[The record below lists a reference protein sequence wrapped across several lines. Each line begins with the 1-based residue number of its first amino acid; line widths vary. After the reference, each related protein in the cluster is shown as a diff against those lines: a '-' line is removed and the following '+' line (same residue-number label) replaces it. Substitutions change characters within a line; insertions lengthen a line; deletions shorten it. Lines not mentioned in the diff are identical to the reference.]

1 MKTNC
6 VTAREKLR
14 EKTGMTL
21 TEVLVALAV
30 LSIAIMCFL
39 PLAQSSFKNIYT
51 VGEATK
57 SNYRAVG
64 LIERLIGNNGANGA
78 YEVSTDNVPL
88 QMQVKNIAIQANDG
102 TMQSINGASIV
113 SKPENVEAGFS
124 TFICDSVTAKMV
136 CYPSHISDDFLTK
149 TITLYAAGF
158 RFSDVSE
165 FQLSYTDS
173 TGTLQTV
180 PGGTYNDSN
189 PYCRI
194 KIDKDNASIAYLTLV
209 GDNDYIR
216 FENSPLHVKYR
227 VYELNIEI
235 DAPTVIM
242 VGEEA
247 ADGNYYY
254 YVTSGEPDE
263 DGNLDIVR
271 KKMNSVDP
279 LGRISGNITL
289 TSAMNDVEW
298 VAAGEGD
305 DGNGGTNQYGYY
317 VMCGDNGQ
325 IRRFWKNPAT
335 GNYGW
340 GGDYTFA
347 HEYYYNGDESSTPT
361 VTDTRMYNTTVD
373 SSYVYI
379 KDPTKSIATAQ
390 DPGDTEA
397 YGINLIPRLDESV
410 VDYPIYDSLYTQ
422 TAFTVNALNKHD
434 IDVYTAGNVLFTYER
449 TDIHSKR
456 VGNEINKWKNKYM
469 NIPTGGT
476 NDGHFA
482 IQYLKDGGVYND
494 DLLATAGPR
503 AILQGYAFNRLNGTV
518 KRRANDMVSY
528 KDYYDLDAA
537 TTNYITLTS
546 VDSVTMQKS
555 YTSSTHPT
563 QSYTLYCG
571 YIPAVMDLWATNLGV
586 APYSEYNFGEWRATL
601 GIAFEDNE
609 KELIQVNGTKYFYK
623 LNPLFRGWVKSW
635 GTTYWMDIDGYLWRY
650 SDAKASNYSLSGIC
664 GPKNYDPAKIQALT
678 DSITMALAAPGYGQI
693 IYPLNTWDFQAEIQ
707 NMNTTDITVSYLSNP
722 YAFSNAKKWHN
733 IWDQSPDRGT
743 YGGVFEWAFDDSM
756 TVMDSD
762 SLYYEDY
769 DGNAGYY
776 SIAVGYYVG
785 GLVYENQ
792 DNKMITSPTVMN
804 IGKVYLRAG
813 GANDDGLGNGYTLQQ
828 ESNVFNEFYTTNN
841 YWHLER
847 AKVGGAFTMHQSV
860 SAGYWRDCYHPLFY
874 SNYGG
879 AYNPNDKRDKYSYIM
894 SHILQDKKLT
904 SVSWGMT
911 WNESPEAMWG
921 ASDGTLMSW
930 YLDLDAL
937 QKGNASANNAES
949 VTCEFQSYQKLKYN
963 NAHNAKYGT
972 RQFEQRY
979 RPEVGGV
986 LGIWTS
992 SKFDLPLST
1001 DDMSNWMGGDSG
1013 ALASGHNNGSDTN
1026 SYWDKCSIQL
1036 GKMST
1041 LGFISPLDTITDVA
1055 YANDTWVACGV
1066 QGAANP
1072 RYYNGIELCKQ
1083 AAVVK
1088 KTGASDEGSW
1098 VCVRSWYDQS
1108 GGTDAGPCEGNSNFV
1123 WQAVQISQIKNC
1135 NIQQVTYCNGMWY
1148 AVGYIDTNDNGQY
1161 DYTVE
1166 SGQQREHAVVFY
1178 AVDPAQ
1184 PCGTDQGWRLS
1195 DNGHVGYTQAY
1206 ANDGSGNYSM
1216 MNIDGVNSV
1225 ASRND

>member
-88 QMQVKNIAIQANDG
+88 QMKVKNIAIQANDG

-227 VYELNIEI
+227 VYELDIEI

-289 TSAMNDVEW
+289 SSAMNDVEW

-305 DGNGGTNQYGYY
+305 NGAGGVNQYGYY

-340 GGDYTFA
+340 GGDWTTA

-361 VTDTRMYNTTVD
+361 VTDTKMYNTTVD

-379 KDPTKSIATAQ
+379 KDPTKDIDDLT
-390 DPGDTEA
+390 DDA
-397 YGINLIPRLDESV
+397 YGINLIPRLDENV
-410 VDYPIYDSLYTQ
+410 IDYPIYNTLYTQ
-422 TAFTVNALNKHD
+422 TAFSMNALNKHPN
-434 IDVYTAGNVLFTYER
+434 IEVYTMGNVLWA
-449 TDIHSKR
+449 HR
-456 VGNEINKWKNKYM
+456 VTSWNKQAGEVKEFDNKYV
-469 NIPTGGT
+469 NDSTSDESGWTYYFANGGGW
-476 NDGHFA
+476 NDILVGGNAHLRR
-482 IQYLKDGGVYND
+482 YPLKKKN
-494 DLLATAGPR
+494 ATIKLKASEMTP
-503 AILQGYAFNRLNGTV
+503 YAE
-518 KRRANDMVSY
+518 
-528 KDYYDLDAA
+528 YYGLDED

-586 APYSEYNFGEWRATL
+586 ARFTEYNYGEWRATL
-601 GIAFEDNE
+601 GLSFQDNSRLSYFEEIGD
-609 KELIQVNGTKYFYK
+609 IYHGTWY
-623 LNPLFRGWVKSW
+623 SW
-635 GTTYWMDIDGYLWRY
+635 PHTYHAHFTGYLWEYGR
-650 SDAKASNYSLSGIC
+650 ATASNYSLSGIC
-664 GPKNYDPAKIQALT
+664 GPANYNP
-678 DSITMALAAPGYGQI
+678 SSNNALAVSMEKASKAENYGRQV
-693 IYPLNTWDFQAEIQ
+693 YPLHSWDSQAEIQ

-813 GANDDGLGNGYTLQQ
+813 GANDDGLGNGFTLQQ
-828 ESNVFNEFYTTNN
+828 ESNVFNEFFTTNN

-937 QKGNASANNAES
+937 QKGKASANNAES

-963 NAHNAKYGT
+963 NAHNVKYGT

-1184 PCGTDQGWRLS
+1184 PCGTEQGWRLS
-1195 DNGHVGYTQAY
+1195 DNGNVGYTQAY

>member
-227 VYELNIEI
+227 VYELDIEI

-289 TSAMNDVEW
+289 SSAMNDVEW

-305 DGNGGTNQYGYY
+305 NGAGGVNQYGYY

-340 GGDYTFA
+340 GGDWTTA

-361 VTDTRMYNTTVD
+361 VTDTKMYNTTVD

-379 KDPTKSIATAQ
+379 KDPTKDIDDLT
-390 DPGDTEA
+390 DDA
-397 YGINLIPRLDESV
+397 YGINLIPRLDENV
-410 VDYPIYDSLYTQ
+410 IDYPIYNTLYTQ
-422 TAFTVNALNKHD
+422 TAFSMNALNKHPN
-434 IDVYTAGNVLFTYER
+434 IEVYTMGNVLWA
-449 TDIHSKR
+449 HR
-456 VGNEINKWKNKYM
+456 VTSWNKQAGEVKEFDNKYV
-469 NIPTGGT
+469 NDSTSDESGWTYYFANGGGW
-476 NDGHFA
+476 NDILVGGNAHLRR
-482 IQYLKDGGVYND
+482 YPLKKKN
-494 DLLATAGPR
+494 ATIKLKASEMTP
-503 AILQGYAFNRLNGTV
+503 YAE
-518 KRRANDMVSY
+518 
-528 KDYYDLDAA
+528 YYGLDAD

-586 APYSEYNFGEWRATL
+586 ARFTEYNYGEWRATL
-601 GIAFEDNE
+601 GLSFQDNSRISYFEEIGD
-609 KELIQVNGTKYFYK
+609 IYHGTWY
-623 LNPLFRGWVKSW
+623 SW
-635 GTTYWMDIDGYLWRY
+635 PHTYHAHFTGYLWEYGR
-650 SDAKASNYSLSGIC
+650 ATASNYSLSGIC
-664 GPKNYDPAKIQALT
+664 GPANYNP
-678 DSITMALAAPGYGQI
+678 SSNNALAVSMEKASKAENYGRQV
-693 IYPLNTWDFQAEIQ
+693 YPLHSWDSQAEIQ

-963 NAHNAKYGT
+963 NAHNVKYGT

-1184 PCGTDQGWRLS
+1184 PCGTEQGWRLS
-1195 DNGHVGYTQAY
+1195 DNGNVGYTQAY

>member
-1 MKTNC
+1 
-6 VTAREKLR
+6 
-14 EKTGMTL
+14 MTL

-227 VYELNIEI
+227 VYELDIEI

-289 TSAMNDVEW
+289 SSAMNDVEW

-305 DGNGGTNQYGYY
+305 NGAGGVNQYGYY

-340 GGDYTFA
+340 GGDWTTA

-361 VTDTRMYNTTVD
+361 VTDTKMYNTTVD

-379 KDPTKSIATAQ
+379 KDPTKDIDDLT
-390 DPGDTEA
+390 DDA
-397 YGINLIPRLDESV
+397 YGINLIPRLDENV
-410 VDYPIYDSLYTQ
+410 IDYPIYNTLYTQ
-422 TAFTVNALNKHD
+422 TAFSMNALNKHPN
-434 IDVYTAGNVLFTYER
+434 IEVYTMGNVLWA
-449 TDIHSKR
+449 HR
-456 VGNEINKWKNKYM
+456 VTSWNKQAGEVKEFDNKYV
-469 NIPTGGT
+469 NDSTSDTTGWTYYFANGGGW
-476 NDGHFA
+476 NDILVGGNAHLRR
-482 IQYLKDGGVYND
+482 YPLKKKN
-494 DLLATAGPR
+494 ATIKLKASEMTP
-503 AILQGYAFNRLNGTV
+503 YAE
-518 KRRANDMVSY
+518 
-528 KDYYDLDAA
+528 YYGLDED

-586 APYSEYNFGEWRATL
+586 ARFTEYNYGEWRATL
-601 GIAFEDNE
+601 GLSFQDNSRISYFEEIGD
-609 KELIQVNGTKYFYK
+609 IYHGTWY
-623 LNPLFRGWVKSW
+623 SW
-635 GTTYWMDIDGYLWRY
+635 PHTYHAHFTGYLWEYGR
-650 SDAKASNYSLSGIC
+650 ATASNYSLSGIC
-664 GPKNYDPAKIQALT
+664 GPANYNP
-678 DSITMALAAPGYGQI
+678 SSNNALAVSMEKASKAENYGRQV
-693 IYPLNTWDFQAEIQ
+693 YPLNSWDSQAEIQ

-1184 PCGTDQGWRLS
+1184 PCGTEQGWRLS
-1195 DNGHVGYTQAY
+1195 DNGNVGYTQAY
-1206 ANDGSGNYSM
+1206 ANDGSGNYTM

>member
-88 QMQVKNIAIQANDG
+88 QMKVKNIAIQANNG

-209 GDNDYIR
+209 GDNNYIR

-227 VYELNIEI
+227 VYELDIEI

-289 TSAMNDVEW
+289 SSAMNDVEW

-305 DGNGGTNQYGYY
+305 NGAGGVNQYGYY

-340 GGDYTFA
+340 GGDWTTA

-361 VTDTRMYNTTVD
+361 VTDTKMYNTTVD

-379 KDPTKSIATAQ
+379 KDPTKDIDDLT
-390 DPGDTEA
+390 DDA
-397 YGINLIPRLDESV
+397 YGINLIPRLDENV
-410 VDYPIYDSLYTQ
+410 IDYPIYNTLYTQ
-422 TAFTVNALNKHD
+422 TAFSMNALNKHPD
-434 IDVYTAGNVLFTYER
+434 IEVYTMGNVLWA
-449 TDIHSKR
+449 HR
-456 VGNEINKWKNKYM
+456 VTSWNKQAGEVKEFDNKYV
-469 NIPTGGT
+469 NDSTSDESGWTYFFANGGGW
-476 NDGHFA
+476 NDILVGGNAHLRR
-482 IQYLKDGGVYND
+482 YPLKKKN
-494 DLLATAGPR
+494 ATIKLKASEMTP
-503 AILQGYAFNRLNGTV
+503 YAE
-518 KRRANDMVSY
+518 
-528 KDYYDLDAA
+528 YYGLDAD

-586 APYSEYNFGEWRATL
+586 ARFTEYNYGEWRATL
-601 GIAFEDNE
+601 GLSFQDNSRISYFEEIGD
-609 KELIQVNGTKYFYK
+609 IYHGTWY
-623 LNPLFRGWVKSW
+623 SW
-635 GTTYWMDIDGYLWRY
+635 PYTYHAHFTGYLWEYGR
-650 SDAKASNYSLSGIC
+650 ATASNYSLSGIC
-664 GPKNYDPAKIQALT
+664 GPANYNP
-678 DSITMALAAPGYGQI
+678 SSNNALAVSMEKASKAENYGRQV
-693 IYPLNTWDFQAEIQ
+693 YPLHSWDSQAEIQ

-937 QKGNASANNAES
+937 QKGKASANNAES

-963 NAHNAKYGT
+963 NAHNVKYGT

-992 SKFDLPLST
+992 SKFDLPLNT

-1184 PCGTDQGWRLS
+1184 PCGTEQGWRLS
-1195 DNGHVGYTQAY
+1195 DNGNVGYTQAY

>member
-88 QMQVKNIAIQANDG
+88 QMKVKNIAIQANDG

-227 VYELNIEI
+227 VYELDIEI

-289 TSAMNDVEW
+289 SSAMNDVEW

-305 DGNGGTNQYGYY
+305 NGAGGVNQYGYY

-340 GGDYTFA
+340 GGDWTTA

-361 VTDTRMYNTTVD
+361 VTDTKMYNTTVD

-379 KDPTKSIATAQ
+379 KDPTKDIDDLT
-390 DPGDTEA
+390 DDA
-397 YGINLIPRLDESV
+397 YGINLIPRLDENV
-410 VDYPIYDSLYTQ
+410 IDYPIYNTLYTQ
-422 TAFTVNALNKHD
+422 TAFSMNALNKHPN
-434 IDVYTAGNVLFTYER
+434 IEVYTMGNVLWA
-449 TDIHSKR
+449 HR
-456 VGNEINKWKNKYM
+456 VTSWNKQAGEVKEFDNKYV
-469 NIPTGGT
+469 NDSTSDESGWTYYFANGGGW
-476 NDGHFA
+476 NDILVGGNAHLRR
-482 IQYLKDGGVYND
+482 YPLKKKN
-494 DLLATAGPR
+494 ATIKLKASEMTP
-503 AILQGYAFNRLNGTV
+503 YAE
-518 KRRANDMVSY
+518 
-528 KDYYDLDAA
+528 YYGLDAD

-586 APYSEYNFGEWRATL
+586 ARFTEYNYGEWRATL
-601 GIAFEDNE
+601 GLSFQDNSRISYFEEIGD
-609 KELIQVNGTKYFYK
+609 IYHGTWY
-623 LNPLFRGWVKSW
+623 SW
-635 GTTYWMDIDGYLWRY
+635 PHTYHAHFTGYLWEYGR
-650 SDAKASNYSLSGIC
+650 ATASNYSLSGIC
-664 GPKNYDPAKIQALT
+664 GPANYNP
-678 DSITMALAAPGYGQI
+678 SSNNALAVSMEKASKAENYGRQV
-693 IYPLNTWDFQAEIQ
+693 YPLNSWDSQAEIQ

-937 QKGNASANNAES
+937 QKGNVSANNAES

-963 NAHNAKYGT
+963 NAHNVKYGT

-1184 PCGTDQGWRLS
+1184 PCGTEQGWRLS
-1195 DNGHVGYTQAY
+1195 DNGNVGYTQAY

>member
-88 QMQVKNIAIQANDG
+88 QMQVKNIAIQANNG

-227 VYELNIEI
+227 VYELDIEI

-289 TSAMNDVEW
+289 SSAMNDVEW

-305 DGNGGTNQYGYY
+305 NGAGGVNQYGYY

-340 GGDYTFA
+340 GGDWTTA

-361 VTDTRMYNTTVD
+361 VTDTKMYNTTVD

-379 KDPTKSIATAQ
+379 KDPTKDIDDLT
-390 DPGDTEA
+390 DDA
-397 YGINLIPRLDESV
+397 YGINLIPRLDENV
-410 VDYPIYDSLYTQ
+410 IDYPIYNTLYTQ
-422 TAFTVNALNKHD
+422 TAFSMNALNKHPN
-434 IDVYTAGNVLFTYER
+434 IEVYTMGNVLWA
-449 TDIHSKR
+449 HR
-456 VGNEINKWKNKYM
+456 VTSWNKQAGEVKEFDNKYV
-469 NIPTGGT
+469 NDSTSDTTGWTYYFANGGGW
-476 NDGHFA
+476 NDILVGGNAHLRR
-482 IQYLKDGGVYND
+482 YPLKKKN
-494 DLLATAGPR
+494 ATIKLKASEMTP
-503 AILQGYAFNRLNGTV
+503 YAE
-518 KRRANDMVSY
+518 
-528 KDYYDLDAA
+528 YYGLDED

-586 APYSEYNFGEWRATL
+586 ARFTEYNYGEWRATL
-601 GIAFEDNE
+601 GLSFQDNSRLSYFEEIGD
-609 KELIQVNGTKYFYK
+609 IYHGTWY
-623 LNPLFRGWVKSW
+623 SW
-635 GTTYWMDIDGYLWRY
+635 PYTYHAHFTGYLWEYGR
-650 SDAKASNYSLSGIC
+650 ATASNYSLSGIC
-664 GPKNYDPAKIQALT
+664 GPANYNP
-678 DSITMALAAPGYGQI
+678 SSNNALAVSMEKASKAENYGRQV
-693 IYPLNTWDFQAEIQ
+693 YPLHSWDSQAEIQ

-937 QKGNASANNAES
+937 QKGKASANNAES

-963 NAHNAKYGT
+963 NAHNVKYGT

-1184 PCGTDQGWRLS
+1184 PCGTEQGWRLS
-1195 DNGHVGYTQAY
+1195 DNGNVGYTQAY

>member
-88 QMQVKNIAIQANDG
+88 QMKVKNIAIQANDG

-227 VYELNIEI
+227 VHELDIEI

-289 TSAMNDVEW
+289 SSAMNDVEW

-305 DGNGGTNQYGYY
+305 NGAGGVNQYGYY

-340 GGDYTFA
+340 GGDWTTA

-361 VTDTRMYNTTVD
+361 VTDTKMYNTTVD

-379 KDPTKSIATAQ
+379 KDPTKDIDDLT
-390 DPGDTEA
+390 DDA
-397 YGINLIPRLDESV
+397 YGINLIPRLDENV
-410 VDYPIYDSLYTQ
+410 IDYPIYNTLYTQ
-422 TAFTVNALNKHD
+422 TAFSMNALNKHPN
-434 IDVYTAGNVLFTYER
+434 IEVYTMGNVLWA
-449 TDIHSKR
+449 HR
-456 VGNEINKWKNKYM
+456 VTSWNKQAGEVKEFDNKYV
-469 NIPTGGT
+469 NDSTSDESGWTYYFANGGGW
-476 NDGHFA
+476 NDILVGGNAHLRR
-482 IQYLKDGGVYND
+482 YPLKKKN
-494 DLLATAGPR
+494 ATIKLKASEMTP
-503 AILQGYAFNRLNGTV
+503 YAE
-518 KRRANDMVSY
+518 
-528 KDYYDLDAA
+528 YYGLDED

-586 APYSEYNFGEWRATL
+586 ARFTEYNYGEWRATL
-601 GIAFEDNE
+601 GLSFQDNSRLSYFEEIGD
-609 KELIQVNGTKYFYK
+609 IYHGTWY
-623 LNPLFRGWVKSW
+623 SW
-635 GTTYWMDIDGYLWRY
+635 PHTYHAHFTGYLWEYGR
-650 SDAKASNYSLSGIC
+650 ATASNYSLSGIC
-664 GPKNYDPAKIQALT
+664 GPANYNP
-678 DSITMALAAPGYGQI
+678 SSNNALAVSMEKASKAENYGRQV
-693 IYPLNTWDFQAEIQ
+693 YPLNSWDSQAEIQ

-963 NAHNAKYGT
+963 NAHNVKYGT

-1184 PCGTDQGWRLS
+1184 PCGTEQGWRLS
-1195 DNGHVGYTQAY
+1195 DNGNVGYTQAY

>member
-88 QMQVKNIAIQANDG
+88 QMKVKNIAIQANDG

-227 VYELNIEI
+227 VYELDIEI

-289 TSAMNDVEW
+289 NSAMNDVEW

-305 DGNGGTNQYGYY
+305 DGAGGVNQYGYY

-340 GGDYTFA
+340 GGDWTTA

-361 VTDTRMYNTTVD
+361 VTDTKMYNTTVD

-379 KDPTKSIATAQ
+379 KDPTKDIDDLT
-390 DPGDTEA
+390 DDA
-397 YGINLIPRLDESV
+397 YGINLIPRLDENV
-410 VDYPIYDSLYTQ
+410 IDYPIYNTLYTQ
-422 TAFTVNALNKHD
+422 TAFSMNALNKHPN
-434 IDVYTAGNVLFTYER
+434 IEVYTMGNVLWA
-449 TDIHSKR
+449 HR
-456 VGNEINKWKNKYM
+456 VTSWNKQAGEVKEFDNKYV
-469 NIPTGGT
+469 NDSTSDESGWTYYFANGGGW
-476 NDGHFA
+476 NDILVGGNAHLRR
-482 IQYLKDGGVYND
+482 YPLKKKN
-494 DLLATAGPR
+494 ATIKLKASEMTP
-503 AILQGYAFNRLNGTV
+503 YAE
-518 KRRANDMVSY
+518 
-528 KDYYDLDAA
+528 YYGLDED

-586 APYSEYNFGEWRATL
+586 ARFTEYNYGEWRATL
-601 GIAFEDNE
+601 GLSFQDNSRISYFEEIGD
-609 KELIQVNGTKYFYK
+609 IYHGTWY
-623 LNPLFRGWVKSW
+623 SW
-635 GTTYWMDIDGYLWRY
+635 PHTYHAHFTGYLWEYGR
-650 SDAKASNYSLSGIC
+650 ATASNYSLSGIC
-664 GPKNYDPAKIQALT
+664 GPANYNP
-678 DSITMALAAPGYGQI
+678 SSNNALAVSMEKASKAENYGRQV
-693 IYPLNTWDFQAEIQ
+693 YPLNSWDSQAEIQ

-963 NAHNAKYGT
+963 NAHNVKYGT

-1184 PCGTDQGWRLS
+1184 PCGTEQGWRLS
-1195 DNGHVGYTQAY
+1195 DNGNVGYTQAY
-1206 ANDGSGNYSM
+1206 ANDGTGNYTM

>member
-88 QMQVKNIAIQANDG
+88 QMQVKNIAIQANNG

-227 VYELNIEI
+227 VYELDIEI

-289 TSAMNDVEW
+289 SSAMNDVEW

-305 DGNGGTNQYGYY
+305 NGAGGVNQYGYY

-340 GGDYTFA
+340 GGDWTTA

-361 VTDTRMYNTTVD
+361 VTDTKMYNTTVD

-379 KDPTKSIATAQ
+379 KDPTKDIDDLT
-390 DPGDTEA
+390 DDA
-397 YGINLIPRLDESV
+397 YGINLIPRLDENV
-410 VDYPIYDSLYTQ
+410 IDYPIYNTLYTQ
-422 TAFTVNALNKHD
+422 TAFSMNALNKHPN
-434 IDVYTAGNVLFTYER
+434 IEVYTMGNVLWA
-449 TDIHSKR
+449 HR
-456 VGNEINKWKNKYM
+456 VTSWNKQAGEVKEFDNKYV
-469 NIPTGGT
+469 NDSTSDTTGWTYYFANGGGW
-476 NDGHFA
+476 NDILVGGNAHLRR
-482 IQYLKDGGVYND
+482 YPLKKKN
-494 DLLATAGPR
+494 ATIKLKASEMTP
-503 AILQGYAFNRLNGTV
+503 YAE
-518 KRRANDMVSY
+518 
-528 KDYYDLDAA
+528 YYGLDED

-586 APYSEYNFGEWRATL
+586 ARFTEYNYGEWRATL
-601 GIAFEDNE
+601 GLSFQDNSRLSYFEEIGD
-609 KELIQVNGTKYFYK
+609 IYHGTWY
-623 LNPLFRGWVKSW
+623 SW
-635 GTTYWMDIDGYLWRY
+635 PYTYHAHFTGYLWEYGR
-650 SDAKASNYSLSGIC
+650 ATASNYSLSGIC
-664 GPKNYDPAKIQALT
+664 GPANYNP
-678 DSITMALAAPGYGQI
+678 SSNNALAVSMEKASKAENYGRQV
-693 IYPLNTWDFQAEIQ
+693 YPLHSWDSQAEIQ

-937 QKGNASANNAES
+937 QKGKASANNAES

-963 NAHNAKYGT
+963 NAHNVKYGT

-992 SKFDLPLST
+992 SKFDLPLNT

-1108 GGTDAGPCEGNSNFV
+1108 GGEDAGPCEGNSNFV

-1184 PCGTDQGWRLS
+1184 PCGTEQGWRLS
-1195 DNGHVGYTQAY
+1195 DNGNVGYTQAY

>member
-88 QMQVKNIAIQANDG
+88 QMKVKNIAIQANDG

-227 VYELNIEI
+227 VYELDIEI

-289 TSAMNDVEW
+289 SSAMNDVEW

-305 DGNGGTNQYGYY
+305 NGAGGVNQYGYY

-340 GGDYTFA
+340 GGDWTTA

-361 VTDTRMYNTTVD
+361 VTDTKMYNTTVD

-379 KDPTKSIATAQ
+379 KDPTKDIDDLT
-390 DPGDTEA
+390 DDA
-397 YGINLIPRLDESV
+397 YGINLIPRLDENV
-410 VDYPIYDSLYTQ
+410 IDYPIYNTLYTQ
-422 TAFTVNALNKHD
+422 TAFSMNALNKHPN
-434 IDVYTAGNVLFTYER
+434 IEVYTMGNVLWA
-449 TDIHSKR
+449 HR
-456 VGNEINKWKNKYM
+456 VTSWNKQAGEVKEFDNKYV
-469 NIPTGGT
+469 NDSTSDESGWTYYFANGGGW
-476 NDGHFA
+476 NDILVGGNAHLRR
-482 IQYLKDGGVYND
+482 YPLKKKN
-494 DLLATAGPR
+494 ATIKLKASEMTP
-503 AILQGYAFNRLNGTV
+503 YAE
-518 KRRANDMVSY
+518 
-528 KDYYDLDAA
+528 YYGLDAD

-586 APYSEYNFGEWRATL
+586 ARFTEYNYGEWRATL
-601 GIAFEDNE
+601 GLSFQDNSRISYFEEIGD
-609 KELIQVNGTKYFYK
+609 IYHGTWY
-623 LNPLFRGWVKSW
+623 SW
-635 GTTYWMDIDGYLWRY
+635 PHTYHAHFTGYLWEYGR
-650 SDAKASNYSLSGIC
+650 ATASNYSLSGIC
-664 GPKNYDPAKIQALT
+664 GPANYNP
-678 DSITMALAAPGYGQI
+678 SSNNALAVSMEKASKAENYGRQV
-693 IYPLNTWDFQAEIQ
+693 YPLNSWDSQAEIQ

-963 NAHNAKYGT
+963 NAHNVKYGT

-1184 PCGTDQGWRLS
+1184 PCGTEQGWRLS
-1195 DNGHVGYTQAY
+1195 DNGNVGYTQAY

>member
-51 VGEATK
+51 VGETTK

-88 QMQVKNIAIQANDG
+88 QMQVKNIAIQANNG

-227 VYELNIEI
+227 VYELDIEI

-289 TSAMNDVEW
+289 SSAMNDVEW

-305 DGNGGTNQYGYY
+305 NGAGGVNQYGYY

-340 GGDYTFA
+340 GGDWTTA

-361 VTDTRMYNTTVD
+361 VTDTKMYNTTVD

-379 KDPTKSIATAQ
+379 KDPTKDIDDLT
-390 DPGDTEA
+390 DDA
-397 YGINLIPRLDESV
+397 YGINLIPRLDENV
-410 VDYPIYDSLYTQ
+410 IDYPIYNTLYTQ
-422 TAFTVNALNKHD
+422 TAFSMNALNKHPN
-434 IDVYTAGNVLFTYER
+434 IEVYTMGNVLWA
-449 TDIHSKR
+449 HR
-456 VGNEINKWKNKYM
+456 VTSWNKQAGEVKEFDNKYV
-469 NIPTGGT
+469 NDSTSDTTGWTYYFANGGGW
-476 NDGHFA
+476 NDILVGGNAHLRR
-482 IQYLKDGGVYND
+482 YPLKKKN
-494 DLLATAGPR
+494 ATIKLKASEMTP
-503 AILQGYAFNRLNGTV
+503 YAE
-518 KRRANDMVSY
+518 
-528 KDYYDLDAA
+528 YYGLDED

-586 APYSEYNFGEWRATL
+586 ARFTEYNYGEWRATL
-601 GIAFEDNE
+601 GLSFQDNSRISYFEEIGD
-609 KELIQVNGTKYFYK
+609 IYHGTWY
-623 LNPLFRGWVKSW
+623 SW
-635 GTTYWMDIDGYLWRY
+635 PYTYHAHFTGYLWEYGR
-650 SDAKASNYSLSGIC
+650 ATASNYSLSGIC
-664 GPKNYDPAKIQALT
+664 GPANYNP
-678 DSITMALAAPGYGQI
+678 SSNNALAVSMEKASKAENYGRQV
-693 IYPLNTWDFQAEIQ
+693 YPLHSWDSQAEIQ

-1184 PCGTDQGWRLS
+1184 PCGTEQGWRLS
-1195 DNGHVGYTQAY
+1195 DNGNVGYTQAY

>member
-180 PGGTYNDSN
+180 PCGTYNDSN

-227 VYELNIEI
+227 VYELDIEI

-289 TSAMNDVEW
+289 SSAMNDVEW

-305 DGNGGTNQYGYY
+305 NGAGGVNQYGYY

-340 GGDYTFA
+340 GGDWTTA

-361 VTDTRMYNTTVD
+361 VTDTKMYNTTVD

-379 KDPTKSIATAQ
+379 KDPTKDIDDLT
-390 DPGDTEA
+390 DDA
-397 YGINLIPRLDESV
+397 YGINLIPRLDENV
-410 VDYPIYDSLYTQ
+410 IDYPIYNTLYTQ
-422 TAFTVNALNKHD
+422 TAFSMNALNKHPN
-434 IDVYTAGNVLFTYER
+434 IEVYTMGNVLWA
-449 TDIHSKR
+449 HR
-456 VGNEINKWKNKYM
+456 VTSWNKQAGEVKEFDNKYV
-469 NIPTGGT
+469 NDSTSDESGWTYYFANGGGW
-476 NDGHFA
+476 NDILVGGNAHLRR
-482 IQYLKDGGVYND
+482 YPLKKKN
-494 DLLATAGPR
+494 ATIKLKASEMTP
-503 AILQGYAFNRLNGTV
+503 YAE
-518 KRRANDMVSY
+518 
-528 KDYYDLDAA
+528 YYGLDED

-586 APYSEYNFGEWRATL
+586 ARFTEYNYGEWRATL
-601 GIAFEDNE
+601 GLSFQDNSRISYFEEIGD
-609 KELIQVNGTKYFYK
+609 IYHGTWY
-623 LNPLFRGWVKSW
+623 SW
-635 GTTYWMDIDGYLWRY
+635 PHTYHAHFTGYLWEYGR
-650 SDAKASNYSLSGIC
+650 ATASNYSLSGIC
-664 GPKNYDPAKIQALT
+664 GPANYNP
-678 DSITMALAAPGYGQI
+678 SSNNALAVSMEKASKAENYGRQV
-693 IYPLNTWDFQAEIQ
+693 YPLHSWDSQAEIQ

-879 AYNPNDKRDKYSYIM
+879 AYNPNNDRDKYSYIM

-904 SVSWGMT
+904 SVAWGMT

-1184 PCGTDQGWRLS
+1184 PCGTEQGWRLS
-1195 DNGHVGYTQAY
+1195 DNGNVGYTQAY

>member
-88 QMQVKNIAIQANDG
+88 QMQVKNIAIQANGG

-227 VYELNIEI
+227 VYELDIEI

-289 TSAMNDVEW
+289 SSAMNDVEW

-305 DGNGGTNQYGYY
+305 NGAGGVNQYGYY

-340 GGDYTFA
+340 GGDWTTA

-361 VTDTRMYNTTVD
+361 VTDTKMYNTTVD

-379 KDPTKSIATAQ
+379 KDPTKDIDDLT
-390 DPGDTEA
+390 DDA
-397 YGINLIPRLDESV
+397 YGINLIPRLDENV
-410 VDYPIYDSLYTQ
+410 IDYPIYNTLYTQ
-422 TAFTVNALNKHD
+422 TAFSMNALNKHPN
-434 IDVYTAGNVLFTYER
+434 IEVYTMGNVLWA
-449 TDIHSKR
+449 HR
-456 VGNEINKWKNKYM
+456 VTSWNKQAGEVKEFDNKYV
-469 NIPTGGT
+469 NDSTSDESGWTYYFANGGGW
-476 NDGHFA
+476 NDILVGGNAHLRR
-482 IQYLKDGGVYND
+482 YPLKKKN
-494 DLLATAGPR
+494 ATIKLKASEMTP
-503 AILQGYAFNRLNGTV
+503 YAE
-518 KRRANDMVSY
+518 
-528 KDYYDLDAA
+528 YYGLDAD

-586 APYSEYNFGEWRATL
+586 ARFTEYNYGEWRATL
-601 GIAFEDNE
+601 GLSFQDNSRISYFEEIGD
-609 KELIQVNGTKYFYK
+609 IYHGTWY
-623 LNPLFRGWVKSW
+623 SW
-635 GTTYWMDIDGYLWRY
+635 PHTYHAHFTGYLWEYGR
-650 SDAKASNYSLSGIC
+650 ATASNYSLSGIC
-664 GPKNYDPAKIQALT
+664 GPANYNP
-678 DSITMALAAPGYGQI
+678 SSNNALAVSMEKASKAENYGRQV
-693 IYPLNTWDFQAEIQ
+693 YPLHSWDSQAEIQ

-963 NAHNAKYGT
+963 NAHNVKYGT

-1108 GGTDAGPCEGNSNFV
+1108 GGEDAGPCDGNSNFV

-1184 PCGTDQGWRLS
+1184 PCGTEQGWRLS
-1195 DNGHVGYTQAY
+1195 DNGNVGYTQAY

>member
-88 QMQVKNIAIQANDG
+88 QMKVKNIAIQANDG

-289 TSAMNDVEW
+289 SSAMNDVEW

-305 DGNGGTNQYGYY
+305 NGAGGVNQYGYY

-340 GGDYTFA
+340 GGDWTTA

-361 VTDTRMYNTTVD
+361 VTDTKMYNTTVD

-379 KDPTKSIATAQ
+379 KDPTKDIDDLT
-390 DPGDTEA
+390 DDA
-397 YGINLIPRLDESV
+397 YGINLIPRLDENV
-410 VDYPIYDSLYTQ
+410 IDYPIYNTLYTQ
-422 TAFTVNALNKHD
+422 TAFSMNALNKHPN
-434 IDVYTAGNVLFTYER
+434 IEVYTMGNVLWA
-449 TDIHSKR
+449 HR
-456 VGNEINKWKNKYM
+456 VTSWNKQAGEVKEFDNKYV
-469 NIPTGGT
+469 NDSTSDESGWTYYFANGGGW
-476 NDGHFA
+476 NDILVGGNAHLRR
-482 IQYLKDGGVYND
+482 YPLKKKN
-494 DLLATAGPR
+494 ATIKLKASEMTP
-503 AILQGYAFNRLNGTV
+503 YAE
-518 KRRANDMVSY
+518 
-528 KDYYDLDAA
+528 YYGLDAD

-586 APYSEYNFGEWRATL
+586 ARFTEYNYGEWRATL
-601 GIAFEDNE
+601 GLSFQDNSRISYFEEIGD
-609 KELIQVNGTKYFYK
+609 IYHGTWY
-623 LNPLFRGWVKSW
+623 SW
-635 GTTYWMDIDGYLWRY
+635 PYTYHAHFTGYLWEYGR
-650 SDAKASNYSLSGIC
+650 ATASNYSLSGIC
-664 GPKNYDPAKIQALT
+664 GPANYNP
-678 DSITMALAAPGYGQI
+678 SSNNALAVSMEKASKAENYGRQV
-693 IYPLNTWDFQAEIQ
+693 YPLHSWDSQAEIQ

-937 QKGNASANNAES
+937 QKGKASANNAES

-963 NAHNAKYGT
+963 NAHNVKYGT

-992 SKFDLPLST
+992 SKFDLPLNT

-1184 PCGTDQGWRLS
+1184 PCGTEQGWRLS
-1195 DNGHVGYTQAY
+1195 DNGNVGYTQAY
-1206 ANDGSGNYSM
+1206 ANDGTGNYSM

>member
-1 MKTNC
+1 MKT
-6 VTAREKLR
+6 VRATVRRKLR

-39 PLAQSSFKNIYT
+39 PLAQSSFKNIHT

-88 QMQVKNIAIQANDG
+88 QMKVKNIAIQANDG

-113 SKPENVEAGFS
+113 SKPENIEAGFS

-209 GDNDYIR
+209 GDNDVIR

-289 TSAMNDVEW
+289 SSAMNDVEW

-305 DGNGGTNQYGYY
+305 NGAGGVNQYGYY

-340 GGDYTFA
+340 GGDWTTA

-361 VTDTRMYNTTVD
+361 VTDTKMYNTTVD

-379 KDPTKSIATAQ
+379 KDPTKDIDDLT
-390 DPGDTEA
+390 DDA
-397 YGINLIPRLDESV
+397 YGINLIPRLDENV
-410 VDYPIYDSLYTQ
+410 IDYPIYNTLYTQ
-422 TAFTVNALNKHD
+422 TAFSMNALNKHPN
-434 IDVYTAGNVLFTYER
+434 IEVYTMGNVLWA
-449 TDIHSKR
+449 HR
-456 VGNEINKWKNKYM
+456 VTSWNKQAGEVKEFDNKYV
-469 NIPTGGT
+469 NDSTSDESGWTYYFANGGGW
-476 NDGHFA
+476 NDILVGGNAHLRR
-482 IQYLKDGGVYND
+482 YPLKKKN
-494 DLLATAGPR
+494 ATIKLKASEMTP
-503 AILQGYAFNRLNGTV
+503 YAE
-518 KRRANDMVSY
+518 
-528 KDYYDLDAA
+528 YYGLDAD

-586 APYSEYNFGEWRATL
+586 ARFTEYNYGEWRATL
-601 GIAFEDNE
+601 GLSFQDNSRISYFEEIGD
-609 KELIQVNGTKYFYK
+609 IYHGTWY
-623 LNPLFRGWVKSW
+623 SW
-635 GTTYWMDIDGYLWRY
+635 PYTYHAHFTGYLWEYGR
-650 SDAKASNYSLSGIC
+650 ATASNYSLSGIC
-664 GPKNYDPAKIQALT
+664 GPANYNP
-678 DSITMALAAPGYGQI
+678 SSNNALAVSMEKASKAENYGRQV
-693 IYPLNTWDFQAEIQ
+693 YPLHSWDSQAEIQ

-1184 PCGTDQGWRLS
+1184 PCGTEQGWRLS
-1195 DNGHVGYTQAY
+1195 DNGNVGYTQAY
-1206 ANDGSGNYSM
+1206 ANDGTGNYSM

>member
-227 VYELNIEI
+227 VYELDIEI

-289 TSAMNDVEW
+289 SSAMNDVEW

-305 DGNGGTNQYGYY
+305 NGAGGVNQYGYY

-340 GGDYTFA
+340 GGDWTTA

-361 VTDTRMYNTTVD
+361 VTDTKMYNTTVD

-379 KDPTKSIATAQ
+379 KDPTKDIDDLT
-390 DPGDTEA
+390 DDA
-397 YGINLIPRLDESV
+397 YGINLIPRLDENV
-410 VDYPIYDSLYTQ
+410 IDYPIYNTLYTQ
-422 TAFTVNALNKHD
+422 TAFSMNALNKHPN
-434 IDVYTAGNVLFTYER
+434 IEVYTMGNVLWA
-449 TDIHSKR
+449 HR
-456 VGNEINKWKNKYM
+456 VTSWNKQAGEVKEFDNKYV
-469 NIPTGGT
+469 NDSTSDTTGWTYYFANGGGW
-476 NDGHFA
+476 NDILVGGNAHLRR
-482 IQYLKDGGVYND
+482 YPLKKKN
-494 DLLATAGPR
+494 ATIKLKASEMTP
-503 AILQGYAFNRLNGTV
+503 YAE
-518 KRRANDMVSY
+518 
-528 KDYYDLDAA
+528 YYGLDED

-586 APYSEYNFGEWRATL
+586 ARFTEYNYGEWRATL
-601 GIAFEDNE
+601 GLSFQDNSRISYFEEIGD
-609 KELIQVNGTKYFYK
+609 IYHGTWY
-623 LNPLFRGWVKSW
+623 SW
-635 GTTYWMDIDGYLWRY
+635 PHTYHAHFTGYLWEYGR
-650 SDAKASNYSLSGIC
+650 ATASNYSLSGIC
-664 GPKNYDPAKIQALT
+664 GPANYNP
-678 DSITMALAAPGYGQI
+678 SSNNALAVSMEKASKAENYGRQV
-693 IYPLNTWDFQAEIQ
+693 YPLNSWDSQAEIQ

-963 NAHNAKYGT
+963 NAHNVKYGT

-1184 PCGTDQGWRLS
+1184 PCGTEQGWRLS
-1195 DNGHVGYTQAY
+1195 DNGNVGYTQAY

>member
-227 VYELNIEI
+227 VYELDIEI

-289 TSAMNDVEW
+289 SSAMNDVEW

-305 DGNGGTNQYGYY
+305 NGAGGVNQYGYY

-340 GGDYTFA
+340 GGDWTTA

-379 KDPTKSIATAQ
+379 KDPTKDIDDLT
-390 DPGDTEA
+390 DDA
-397 YGINLIPRLDESV
+397 YGINLIPRLDENV
-410 VDYPIYDSLYTQ
+410 IDYPIYNTLYTQ
-422 TAFTVNALNKHD
+422 TAFSMNALNKHPN
-434 IDVYTAGNVLFTYER
+434 IEVYTMGNVLWA
-449 TDIHSKR
+449 HR
-456 VGNEINKWKNKYM
+456 VTSWNKQAGEVKEFDNKYV
-469 NIPTGGT
+469 NDSTSDESGWTYYFANGGGW
-476 NDGHFA
+476 NDILVGGNAHLRR
-482 IQYLKDGGVYND
+482 YPLKKKN
-494 DLLATAGPR
+494 ATIKLKASEMTP
-503 AILQGYAFNRLNGTV
+503 YAE
-518 KRRANDMVSY
+518 
-528 KDYYDLDAA
+528 YYGLDED

-586 APYSEYNFGEWRATL
+586 ARFTEYNYGEWRATL
-601 GIAFEDNE
+601 GLSFQDNSRISYFEEIGD
-609 KELIQVNGTKYFYK
+609 IYHGTWY
-623 LNPLFRGWVKSW
+623 SW
-635 GTTYWMDIDGYLWRY
+635 PHTYHAHFTGYLWEYGR
-650 SDAKASNYSLSGIC
+650 ATASNYSLSGIC
-664 GPKNYDPAKIQALT
+664 GPANYNP
-678 DSITMALAAPGYGQI
+678 SSNNALAVSMEKASKAENYGRQV
-693 IYPLNTWDFQAEIQ
+693 YPLHSWDSQAEIQ

-963 NAHNAKYGT
+963 NAHNVKYGT

-1184 PCGTDQGWRLS
+1184 PCGTEQGWRLS
-1195 DNGHVGYTQAY
+1195 DNGNVGYTQAY